1 MNLAEPISSLIHCGC
16 PLYDILSAIYHS
28 SLHATYIYK
37 SKLEIMQLLYSAQRS
52 HQKVEPALLEQK

>member
-16 PLYDILSAIYHS
+16 PFYDILAAIYHS

-37 SKLEIMQLLYSAQRS
+37 SKLEIMQLLYSAQ
-52 HQKVEPALLEQK
+52 KVLAEVDPALLEQK